1 MRRKKPSFRWVCR
14 RYPRA
19 SVWTRTLIW
28 ARLTALRPLLRLAE
42 EFLPADG
49 NALDAGCGH
58 GGLTHWLARC
68 PDRTAVGA
76 DLSKKRIKTAAASRT
91 PPNARFQHA
100 DIRDALRSA
109 DAPWSGYIFADAL
122 LYFSPDSQIDILKT
136 ARCHARSDAVL
147 LVKDSA
153 ASPRWK
159 LRFAQAEERLKS
171 AVQYYGIRQTEPMTY
186 RAMEEWRGAFLES
199 GWRLE
204 RARAVHRWLPYPGW
218 VGVCRPDITEP

>member
-1 MRRKKPSFRWVCR
+1 MRRKAPSFRWVWLQ
-14 RYPRA
+14 YPRA

-42 EFLPADG
+42 EFLPVDG

-58 GGLTHWLARC
+58 GGLTALLAGV
-68 PDRTAVGA
+68 PSRTVVGV
-76 DLSKKRIKTAAASRT
+76 DLSQKRIETAMLSAV
-91 PPNARFQHA
+91 PPNARFQHT

-122 LYFSPDSQIDILKT
+122 LYFSPESQIDILKA
-136 ARCHARSDAVL
+136 ARRHARSDAVL

-159 LRFAQAEERLKS
+159 LRFTQAEERLKS

-186 RAMEEWRGAFLES
+186 RAMEEWRGAFLEA

-204 RARAVHRWLPYPGW
+204 RRRLFIAGCRIQGGS
-218 VGVCRPDITEP
+218 GVPS